1 MNEQAIQQLY
11 RLAKQDGYKKS
22 LNDFIELIHTN
33 PNAFNQM
40 YTLAQKDGYR
50 KDKSEFATL
59 VGTDPTKPEF
69 AHVFAPQAPLKKKE
83 ATESP
88 SEDVSLDS
96 SSVDRAP
103 ELTQQQGF
111 ETVYSPEF
119 TSEIDDEL
127 VSMDEEDA
135 VKELRDRYSQYGL
148 VFEEAGP
155 GIDRITV
162 RNADGSR
169 SETFR
174 FDPFT
179 QAGMDQT
186 KAQLS
191 SFIRENAKGPQA
203 PKFQDDLG
211 KALHAKQ
218 SRTASRINEDGSESS
233 HLMAS
238 YEEDGVYKVVPTLFP
253 VDPQNQSGSE
263 GGWIELPF
271 EDAVRL
277 AEARGEVYEFE
288 DEESAQR
295 FAEGDWKF
303 TNTLDLEG
311 YQFFKDR
318 NLDYVTLREARRE
331 YDAISD
337 TIDEYNNISYELLSE
352 TTNPLNAAMMTS
364 LGLVDSENIE
374 ALKER
379 REELY
384 DVIQD
389 DAARDAFDAWDK
401 VLYERGQEIASE
413 GVQQSQASTAVI
425 KYLDEVSIQEFGYDA
440 KTIAGGTVPIPEDK
454 SELAKAIS
462 TEYQIQKRNL
472 EAALATYEMGSLYF
486 SERVN
491 QQITSDLSENL
502 EGFTNAI
509 ERGNAEGRAGVVLA
523 EMAMNG
529 GVYGDDFS
537 EVSMRQKSEEIARL
551 KGIASNKVTSEVLA
565 RTSNARSFGEWWNAV
580 SDDPA
585 EWATSLAAQSLSQML
600 PLTYTVVTSPLVSV
614 VLADAAVRAM
624 EGAPAGPAGAA
635 LGAVGGTVE
644 GLALASGF
652 AMEYTSS
659 IFEVAGEK
667 GYNMTNPDDVYKALT
682 DESVWQEG
690 NERGL
695 KRGIP
700 ISIVSLLGMR
710 LAGNVVKTSALDGT
724 VKRVGYNLVERAT
737 LDPITEGTGELAAQI
752 VAGQNI
758 NWVEIAAEM
767 GGGFGT
773 NSPGAVANMLV
784 NVSGRENARLA
795 RDLQNTSYIN
805 NLSESGEKIVDWTN
819 NMRKQEKITPEEQ
832 QRILLNVSRRG
843 EAQKILDAQSE
854 LEGRSLSDRQSKQ
867 VRKRLMN
874 LLEMRQEIDRVSES
888 NEDISGFYSGLQR
901 QVTDEIQEI
910 IQTGNLSK
918 NPVELLDI
926 VKRSEERSGRF
937 LFVNNNTEEEE
948 QLSRDE
954 FLERIDGMNDEE
966 LRTMIAE
973 GVVPVVQ
980 GAPETQK
987 QTLKRLIDAFQ
998 KRSTE
1003 EVDARQP
1010 AESGPSVGEEVQE
1023 VTEEEVV
1030 QEIEPIRSATK
1041 AMKEAYEANTLEAET
1056 LDGLLSHIAEKEEQG
1071 KRLTPFQ
1078 KTLKE
1083 DNQARLDEVAALRM
1097 QARQE
1102 ADVQAEVEIL
1112 EELVDGVDIQRAP
1125 RQRLSDTE
1133 QAELNETAN
1142 QVAQQAINAFNAI
1155 RSVLPEVRIRLY
1167 ETPSEYN
1174 RNVAQPD
1181 SLGEYTPATK
1191 TIHLNVPLIAGIND
1205 QTTVGHEVFHALII
1219 DTLVKDEQVQ
1229 ALADALFEE
1238 VRREVSKS
1246 SDIYKRA
1253 VKFSE
1258 MYPEGIRSE
1267 EALAE
1272 LFGILTTSEQ
1282 EITPSLRRKILDFL
1296 NKVAELL
1303 GVQDFFQFTESD
1315 VVPMMQ
1321 VLSRKIRTGEEITR
1335 EEVAPLERRR
1345 EAAVAQEGRRVAG
1358 SRQQV
1363 QEALQ
1368 ADPEALAAAEN
1379 LAARSQLASDFTADE
1394 IREFA
1399 DRGIVSHFAPTN
1411 ILEFQPEY
1419 ISRTLW
1425 GYGFYFTN
1433 TLKAAEGYGERVSFV
1448 DVSNFNILDLDESF
1462 EAHLDGLD
1470 DFIKKGIAALPE
1482 ERREAVQFVYDEVVD
1497 QISKRPSWKE
1507 LQWGDL
1513 FINAPL
1519 GNNDYTK
1526 IITDYVASL
1535 GYDAFALSELDY
1547 TNTAT
1552 FGRNIWTVFNFEK
1565 LNDNIVR
1572 NPREIQPRQQLGPEG
1587 IDPEAVR
1594 SKNRPGGKVSKG
1606 LSTRTV
1612 KGQKVVEESADLS
1625 LDFVR
1630 ENAPQA
1636 YVKNANI
1643 IANYPIVR
1651 GFQAFD
1657 DITTVEEA
1665 DKVYSVYSD
1674 IVADNLEW
1682 LVSNYRDQFVD
1693 ISKLWY
1699 DGANQIANNIADNN
1713 PVTVEQA
1720 AGIIAALSP
1729 QNDWYQ
1735 NVRAAELLVET
1746 FNIDPVMT
1754 KAMLNYQSRYANR
1767 KIDEKKKAV
1776 KKQLDA
1782 LKGSRKKADK
1792 AKREAIR
1799 KAFQNVVEKEAKV
1812 MDALEGLRGKR
1823 MSEVDP
1829 MFKAYYVRLYNE
1841 VNTTKDFQVIR
1852 PDGLKGDFVKT
1863 QAGKRRRF
1871 GWGSYTE
1878 IGKAVSIYLDGSME
1892 NITSQLGENHKIRN
1906 FHNNIVDPMSEDKD
1920 ITMDT
1925 HAIAA
1930 ALLIPAASNTTEVK
1944 QNFGNPA
1951 ASSNVGQKGLYYA
1964 NQEGYFKAAER
1975 LGMLPRE
1982 VQSITWEAVRGLF
1995 TDTFKSN
2002 KKKSNEIYKVWND
2015 YANKEITIDEARE
2028 RVLELSDG
2036 VNDPSWAGLISTEP
2050 RSYVRGEA
2058 IARRGEADGRDTE
2071 REGITPRQKLITDE
2085 SGKPKTFYH
2094 GTNKKFDEFKPQKSF
2109 RTVLASQQEVVSPA
2123 FFFTPDRE
2131 FAEDYG
2137 NIVIPVNLSFE
2148 KLVEDHI
2155 EEVTQIMKDV
2165 YKDSIEYSNGVFYF
2179 EDYQFEKN
2187 WVANVLDKESGLDW
2201 MLLDDKKFVDA
2212 LKAAGFD
2219 GTKVYE
2225 DEDTS
2230 SIAAFYPRNII
2241 RLDKPTITPRQ
2252 QKQIEREMKEENG
2265 MLNIIQTGRQA
2276 NISEEAIRRVLAAKG
2291 FPKVEIDAAL
2301 AVPIDA
2307 FTTLPPAFNKV
2318 EGGVSEA
2325 MTLFTEVTDGIRKF
2339 MKPKK
2344 VRGKDEYTQPTKAE
2358 VREKALK
2365 LLADNPIYKDQP
2377 RQVQDEL
2384 MLAVD
2389 RMVGTRA
2396 NKEVQKQISEIRNNL
2411 KQRKMATRDL
2421 AANQRQL
2428 KNFIRENLV
2437 GLPDVSV
2444 SDVNRLINAI
2454 DKAKTAE
2461 EYIAQATKVLEITDR
2476 RRNKYKKQLIKEIA
2490 QFVIRKG
2497 DVKVLPSGKRKAS
2510 SIDNETRLFFEAAS
2524 PILRAA
2530 VKGDVNAIAQAAQLL
2545 EQNPDL
2551 QDAITK
2557 ELNQEKMTLKERR
2570 LVNQS
2575 IAMSTFGDIN
2585 NMSVE
2590 ELLELMNELKSTR
2603 KDSIAR
2609 MKANKLERAR
2619 RYAANDEA
2627 ATIQIRQLF
2636 PFLFNEDGSL
2646 KDENQLKR
2654 EKKTIYQKMN
2664 EGKVFPGIRDFYEKA
2679 SLNTVKGVMK
2689 FAGRLLSNLQ
2699 TVTTLLDN
2707 EAQGQNFFT
2716 DTIYRPLTRMSENQR
2731 RGVFEQQEVLDQIAN
2746 TIDGVTDGYKQIRSA
2761 LLIGPVEITLRNGT
2775 VDVTSGNQLARI
2787 YALSLN
2793 DVQARKLE
2801 AAGYGPDQLA
2811 QIEAALPEEVKQ
2823 FVEKTV
2829 DYLSNTYFETVN
2841 DVYESLNDVSLG
2853 YVENYFPTRT
2863 LSDPSSA
2870 SIDFKDGK
2878 FLDSISTENE
2888 SALKERTDTTRP
2900 VSTEAMFTDV
2910 LDLYFESM
2918 ERYKAY
2924 AEGARTLSKVFA
2936 TPAVDTLLKE
2946 AGLQELMTQMVGLA
2960 INPMAGRSIIDKPM
2974 TRIIDRF
2981 MGYALAFKFIQL
2993 PKQATSFINAFQD
3006 YQYRKGKATPGVDLV
3021 MFMAD
3026 AAMLVLDL
3034 PAAIRQ
3040 AYDTSAEFRYRLE
3053 QGFEGDVF
3061 GLESG
3066 ATKFRRVTQN
3076 EGKFKNA
3083 KAVLAG
3089 LRKAGVSPTVMGDI
3103 LGVMGYMINYRR
3115 NLKNGMSKAEA
3126 LEAFNEYNPTQQS
3139 RRSVDKNA
3147 LQFSRSELMR
3157 AFTAFGSVLFLQY
3170 NRVIQSATNIGKS
3183 IAAKQKPTA
3192 KDTRALILSYALAN
3206 VFYQMTGYMFALMK
3220 GDKEDEEKA
3229 MAAMRKAASG
3239 IDMVSAIP
3247 LIGPA
3252 IEYAYLY
3259 AKGERFYDSQITN
3272 PYLSVARDTGKAVK
3286 EKDIVGAAKTLTEIS
3301 LGTNIDPLIGLY
3313 NVSEDIVTGD
3323 RISDEDFYE
3332 MLGIPESQRPS
3343 K

>member
-11 RLAKQDGYKKS
+11 RLAKQDGYNNS

-40 YTLAQKDGYR
+40 YTLAKKDGYR

-59 VGTDPTKPEF
+59 VGTDATKPEF
-69 AHVFAPQAPLKKKE
+69 AHVFTPQAPLKKKE
-83 ATESP
+83 PTESP
-88 SEDVSLDS
+88 SEDASLDLS
-96 SSVDRAP
+96 SGERAK

-111 ETVYSPEF
+111 EEVFPGGFS
-119 TSEIDDEL
+119 SEIDDEL

-135 VKELRDRYSQYGL
+135 VKVLRDRYSKYGL

-186 KAQLS
+186 KAQLR
-191 SFIRENAKGPQA
+191 SFINNNARTAQA
-203 PKFQDDLG
+203 PRFQDDLG

-218 SRTASRINEDGSESS
+218 SRTATRVNEDGSKSS

-253 VDPQNQSGSE
+253 VDPKNQSGSD
-263 GGWIELPF
+263 GTWLELPF

-277 AEARGEVYEFE
+277 AEERGEVYEFE
-288 DEESAQR
+288 DEVSAQR
-295 FAEGDWKF
+295 FAEGDWKLA
-303 TNTLDLEG
+303 NTLDLEG

-337 TIDEYNNISYELLSE
+337 TIDEYNNISYEVLSE

-364 LGLVDSENIE
+364 LGLVDSDEIE
-374 ALKER
+374 SLKER

-384 DVIQD
+384 TVIQD
-389 DAARDAFDAWDK
+389 DASRDAFDAWDK

-413 GVQQSQASTAVI
+413 GVKQSQASTAVI
-425 KYLDEVSIQEFGYDA
+425 DYVNQLSIEEFGYDA
-440 KTIAGGTVPIPEDK
+440 EAIAGGTVTIPEDK

-462 TEYQIQKRNL
+462 TEYQIQKQNL
-472 EAALATYEMGSLYF
+472 EVALATYEMGSLYF

-529 GVYGDDFS
+529 GIYGDDPS
-537 EVSMRQKSEEIARL
+537 DVSIRQKAEEIARL

-565 RTSNARSFGEWWNAV
+565 RTSNARSFSEWWNAV

-585 EWATSLAAQSLSQML
+585 EWSTSLAAQSLSQML
-600 PLTYTVVTSPLVSV
+600 PLTYTVVTSPLMSV
-614 VLADAAVRAM
+614 VLADAAVRAL

-635 LGAVGGTVE
+635 LGAVGGTIE

-682 DESVWQEG
+682 DDSVWQDG

-737 LDPITEGTGELAAQI
+737 FDPITEGTGELAAQI
-752 VAGQNI
+752 VAGQEI
-758 NWVEIAAEM
+758 SFIDIAAEM
-767 GGGFGT
+767 GGSGFGT

-805 NLSESGEKIVDWTN
+805 NLSESGEKIADWTN
-819 NMRKQEKITPEEQ
+819 KMRKQEKITPEEQ

-854 LEGRSLSDRQSKQ
+854 LEGRALSDGQSKQ

-937 LFVNNNTEEEE
+937 LLVNNNTEEEE

-954 FLERIDGMNDEE
+954 FLARLEGMSDEE
-966 LRTMIAE
+966 LRTMIAD

-987 QTLKRLIDAFQ
+987 QTLKLLIDAFQ

-1083 DNQARLDEVAALRM
+1083 DNQARLDEVSGLRM

-1102 ADVQAEVEIL
+1102 ADVEAEVEIL

-1133 QAELNETAN
+1133 QAELNRTAN
-1142 QVAQQAINAFNAI
+1142 EVAQQAIDAFEAV
-1155 RSVLPEVRIRLY
+1155 RQVLPKLRVKLY

-1174 RNVAQPD
+1174 RNASSKGQNQA
-1181 SLGEYTPATK
+1181 GEYNPQTK
-1191 TIHLNVPLIAGIND
+1191 VIHLNVPLIASLKD
-1205 QTTVGHEVFHALII
+1205 SKTTVGHEIFHALMLEGL
-1219 DTLVKDEQVQ
+1219 TLNEEAESLAQ
-1229 ALADALFEE
+1229 ALVDAIEKNVDPKFEL
-1238 VRREVSKS
+1238 
-1246 SDIYKRA
+1246 YKKA
-1253 VKFSE
+1253 VEFSRKYE
-1258 MYPEGIRSE
+1258 DKNIWNE

-1272 LFGILTTSEQ
+1272 LFGMLSANEEEIPLT
-1282 EITPSLRRKILDFL
+1282 LRAKILDFFRSIAAL
-1296 NKVAELL
+1296 VGLEDYFN
-1303 GVQDFFQFTESD
+1303 FND
-1315 VVPMMQ
+1315 VDVIPLIR
-1321 VLSRKIRTGEEITR
+1321 VLSKKVKEGETVTARDIR
-1335 EEVAPLERRR
+1335 PLERRR
-1345 EAAVAQEGRRVAG
+1345 EAAVAQKGRRVAG

-1363 QEALQ
+1363 QEVLQ
-1368 ADPEALAAAEN
+1368 ADPEALATAEN

-1394 IREFA
+1394 IRDFA
-1399 DRGIVSHFAPTN
+1399 ERGIVSHFAPTN

-1433 TLKAAEGYGERVSFV
+1433 SLKAAQGYGERVSFV
-1448 DVSNFNILDLDESF
+1448 DVSDFNILDLDQSF
-1462 EAHLDGLD
+1462 ENHLDPLAT
-1470 DFIKKGIAALPE
+1470 FIEERIAALPE
-1482 ERREAVQFVYDEVVD
+1482 ERRKKVQFNYDKVVKS
-1497 QISKRPSWKE
+1497 ISERPSWKG

-1513 FINAPL
+1513 FINAPKIS
-1519 GNNDYTK
+1519 NDYTK

-1535 GYDAFALSELDY
+1535 GYDAFGFSDLDY

-1565 LNDNIVR
+1565 LNDNIVT
-1572 NPREIQPRQQLGPEG
+1572 NPRAIQPRQQLGPEG

-1594 SKNRPGGKVSKG
+1594 RKNRPGGKVSKG

-1630 ENAPQA
+1630 KNAPQA

-1651 GFQAFD
+1651 GFQAFG
-1657 DITTVEEA
+1657 DINTVEEA

-1682 LVSNYRDQFVD
+1682 LVSNYGDQFVD

-1699 DGANQIANNIADNN
+1699 DGANQIANTIADNN

-1746 FNIDPVMT
+1746 FSIDPVMT
-1754 KAMLNYQSRYANR
+1754 KAMLSYQSEYANR

-1776 KKQLDA
+1776 KKQMDA
-1782 LKGSRKKADK
+1782 LRGSRKKADK

-1799 KAFQNVVEKEAKV
+1799 KAFQNVAEKEAKV
-1812 MDALEGLRGKR
+1812 MAALEGLRGKR
-1823 MSEVDP
+1823 MGEVDP

-1841 VNTTKDFQVIR
+1841 VNTTKDFQIIR

-1892 NITSQLGENHKIRN
+1892 NITAQLGENHKIRN
-1906 FHNNIVDPMSEDKD
+1906 FHNNIVDPMSEDRD

-1995 TDTFKSN
+1995 TDKFKSN

-2028 RVLELSDG
+2028 RVLELADG
-2036 VNDPSWAGLISTEP
+2036 VNDPSWSGLISTEP
-2050 RSYVRGEA
+2050 RVDVRGEA
-2058 IARRGEADGRDTE
+2058 VARRGEADGRDTE
-2071 REGITPRQKLITDE
+2071 REGITPRQ
-2085 SGKPKTFYH
+2085 
-2094 GTNKKFDEFKPQKSF
+2094 
-2109 RTVLASQQEVVSPA
+2109 
-2123 FFFTPDRE
+2123 
-2131 FAEDYG
+2131 
-2137 NIVIPVNLSFE
+2137 
-2148 KLVEDHI
+2148 
-2155 EEVTQIMKDV
+2155 
-2165 YKDSIEYSNGVFYF
+2165 
-2179 EDYQFEKN
+2179 
-2187 WVANVLDKESGLDW
+2187 
-2201 MLLDDKKFVDA
+2201 
-2212 LKAAGFD
+2212 
-2219 GTKVYE
+2219 
-2225 DEDTS
+2225 
-2230 SIAAFYPRNII
+2230 
-2241 RLDKPTITPRQ
+2241 
-2252 QKQIEREMKEENG
+2252 QKQVEREMKEENG

-2301 AVPIDA
+2301 SVPVDA

-2318 EGGVSEA
+2318 EGGVNDA
-2325 MTLFTEVTDGIRKF
+2325 MTLFTEVTDGVRKF

-2344 VRGKDEYTQPTKAE
+2344 VRGKNEYTQPTKAE

-2377 RQVQDEL
+2377 QQVQDEL

-2389 RMVGTRA
+2389 RMIGTRA
-2396 NKEVQKQISEIRNNL
+2396 NKQVQKQISEIRNNL

-2444 SDVNRLINAI
+2444 SDVNRLINAV

-2461 EYIAQATKVLEITDR
+2461 EYIAQATKVLDIADR
-2476 RRNKYKKQLIKEIA
+2476 RRDKYKKQLIKDIA

-2497 DVKVLPSGKRKAS
+2497 DVKVLPSGKRKAA

-2530 VKGDVNAIAQAAQLL
+2530 VKGDVNAITQAAQLL
-2545 EQNPDL
+2545 EQNPAL

-2557 ELNQEKMTLKERR
+2557 EINQEKMTLKERK

-2585 NMSVE
+2585 NMSIE
-2590 ELLELMNELKSTR
+2590 ELLELMNELKSIR

-2627 ATIQIRQLF
+2627 ATVQIRQLF
-2636 PFLFNEDGSL
+2636 PFLFNEEGSL

-2654 EKKTIYQKMN
+2654 EKKTIYQRMN
-2664 EGKVFPGIRDFYEKA
+2664 EGKVFAGVRDFYEKA

-2716 DTIYRPLTRMSENQR
+2716 DTIYRPLARMSENQR
-2731 RGVFEQQEVLDQIAN
+2731 RGVFEQQAILDEIAN
-2746 TIDGVTDGYKQIRSA
+2746 TIEGVTDGYKQIRSA
-2761 LLIGPVEITLRNGT
+2761 LLIGPVEITLKNGT
-2775 VDVTSGNQLARI
+2775 VDVVSGNQLARI

-2801 AAGYGPDQLA
+2801 AAGYGPDQIA

-2829 DYLSNTYFETVN
+2829 GYLSNTYFETVN

-2910 LDLYFESM
+2910 LDLYLESM

-2946 AGLQELMTQMVGLA
+2946 AGLQDLMTQMVGLS
-2960 INPMAGRSIIDKPM
+2960 INPMAGRSLIDKPM

-3026 AAMLVLDL
+3026 TAMLILDL
-3034 PAAIRQ
+3034 PEAIRQ

-3083 KAVLAG
+3083 KAFLAG
-3089 LRKAGVSPTVMGDI
+3089 IRKAGVSPTVMGDI

-3139 RRSVDKNA
+3139 RRSVDKNS

-3183 IAAKQKPTA
+3183 IAAKQKPTS
-3192 KDTRALILSYALAN
+3192 KDVRALVLSYALAN

-3252 IEYAYLY
+3252 IEFAYQY

-3272 PYLSVARDTGKAVK
+3272 PYLSVSRDVGKAVK
-3286 EKDIVGAAKTLTEIS
+3286 EKDVVGVAKTLTEIS

>member
-1 MNEQAIQQLY
+1 MDLSSGE
-11 RLAKQDGYKKS
+11 RAK
-22 LNDFIELIHTN
+22 
-33 PNAFNQM
+33 
-40 YTLAQKDGYR
+40 
-50 KDKSEFATL
+50 
-59 VGTDPTKPEF
+59 
-69 AHVFAPQAPLKKKE
+69 
-83 ATESP
+83 
-88 SEDVSLDS
+88 
-96 SSVDRAP
+96 

-111 ETVYSPEF
+111 EEVFPGGFS
-119 TSEIDDEL
+119 SEIDDEL

-135 VKELRDRYSQYGL
+135 VKVLRDRYSKYGL

-186 KAQLS
+186 KAQLR
-191 SFIRENAKGPQA
+191 SFINNNARTAQA
-203 PKFQDDLG
+203 PRFQDDLG

-218 SRTASRINEDGSESS
+218 SRTATRVNEDGSKSS

-253 VDPQNQSGSE
+253 VDPKNQSGSD
-263 GGWIELPF
+263 GTWLELPF

-277 AEARGEVYEFE
+277 AEERGEVYEFE
-288 DEESAQR
+288 DEVSAQR
-295 FAEGDWKF
+295 FAEGDWKLA
-303 TNTLDLEG
+303 NTLDLEG

-337 TIDEYNNISYELLSE
+337 TIDEYNNISYEVLSE

-364 LGLVDSENIE
+364 LGLVDSDEIE
-374 ALKER
+374 SLKER

-384 DVIQD
+384 TVIQD
-389 DAARDAFDAWDK
+389 DASRDAFDAWDK

-413 GVQQSQASTAVI
+413 GVKQSQASTAVI
-425 KYLDEVSIQEFGYDA
+425 DYVNQLSIEEFGYDA
-440 KTIAGGTVPIPEDK
+440 EAIAGGTVTIPEDK

-462 TEYQIQKRNL
+462 TEYQIQKQNL
-472 EAALATYEMGSLYF
+472 EVALATYEMGSLYF

-529 GVYGDDFS
+529 GIYGDDPS
-537 EVSMRQKSEEIARL
+537 DVSVRQKAEEIARL

-565 RTSNARSFGEWWNAV
+565 RTSNARSFSEWWNAV

-585 EWATSLAAQSLSQML
+585 EWSTSLAAQSLSQML
-600 PLTYTVVTSPLVSV
+600 PLTYTVVTSPLMSV
-614 VLADAAVRAM
+614 VLADAAVRAL

-635 LGAVGGTVE
+635 LGAVGGTIE

-682 DESVWQEG
+682 DDSVWQDG

-737 LDPITEGTGELAAQI
+737 FDPITEGTGELAAQI
-752 VAGQNI
+752 VAGQEI
-758 NWVEIAAEM
+758 SFIDIAAEM
-767 GGGFGT
+767 GGSGFGT

-805 NLSESGEKIVDWTN
+805 NLSESGEKIADWTN
-819 NMRKQEKITPEEQ
+819 KMRKQEKITPEEQ

-854 LEGRSLSDRQSKQ
+854 LEGRALSDGQSKQ

-937 LFVNNNTEEEE
+937 LLVNNNTEEEE

-954 FLERIDGMNDEE
+954 FLARLEGMSDEE
-966 LRTMIAE
+966 LRTMIAD

-987 QTLKRLIDAFQ
+987 QTLKLLIDAFQ

-1083 DNQARLDEVAALRM
+1083 DNQARLDEVSGLRM

-1102 ADVQAEVEIL
+1102 ADVEAEVEIL

-1133 QAELNETAN
+1133 QAELNRTAN
-1142 QVAQQAINAFNAI
+1142 EVAQQAIDAFEAV
-1155 RSVLPEVRIRLY
+1155 RQVLPKLRVKLY

-1174 RNVAQPD
+1174 RNASSKGQNQA
-1181 SLGEYTPATK
+1181 GEYNPQTK
-1191 TIHLNVPLIAGIND
+1191 VIHLNVPLIASLKD
-1205 QTTVGHEVFHALII
+1205 SKTTVGHEIFHALMLEGL
-1219 DTLVKDEQVQ
+1219 TLNEEAESLAQ
-1229 ALADALFEE
+1229 ALVDAIEKNVDPKFEL
-1238 VRREVSKS
+1238 
-1246 SDIYKRA
+1246 YKKA
-1253 VKFSE
+1253 VEFSRKYE
-1258 MYPEGIRSE
+1258 DKNIWNE

-1272 LFGILTTSEQ
+1272 LFGMLSANEEEIPLT
-1282 EITPSLRRKILDFL
+1282 LRAKILDFFRSIAAL
-1296 NKVAELL
+1296 VGLEDYFN
-1303 GVQDFFQFTESD
+1303 FND
-1315 VVPMMQ
+1315 VDVIPLIR
-1321 VLSRKIRTGEEITR
+1321 VLSKKVKEGETVTARDIR
-1335 EEVAPLERRR
+1335 PLERRR
-1345 EAAVAQEGRRVAG
+1345 EAAVAQKGRRVAG
-1358 SRQQV
+1358 SRQQT
-1363 QEALQ
+1363 QEVLQ
-1368 ADPEALAAAEN
+1368 ADPEALATAEN

-1394 IREFA
+1394 IRDFA
-1399 DRGIVSHFAPTN
+1399 ERGIVSHFAPTN

-1433 TLKAAEGYGERVSFV
+1433 SLKAAQGYGERVSFV
-1448 DVSNFNILDLDESF
+1448 DVSDFNILDLDQSF
-1462 EAHLDGLD
+1462 ENHLDPLAT
-1470 DFIKKGIAALPE
+1470 FIEERIAALPE
-1482 ERREAVQFVYDEVVD
+1482 ERRKNAQFNYDKVVKS
-1497 QISKRPSWKE
+1497 ISERPSWKG

-1513 FINAPL
+1513 FINAPKI
-1519 GNNDYTK
+1519 NNDYTK
-1526 IITDYVASL
+1526 IITDYVTSL
-1535 GYDAFALSELDY
+1535 GYDAFALSDMDY

-1565 LNDNIVR
+1565 LNDNIVT
-1572 NPREIQPRQQLGPEG
+1572 NPRAIQPRQQLGPEG

-1594 SKNRPGGKVSKG
+1594 RKNRPGGKVSKG

-1630 ENAPQA
+1630 KNAPQA

-1657 DITTVEEA
+1657 DVATVEEA

-1682 LVSNYRDQFVD
+1682 LVSNYGDQFVD

-1699 DGANQIANNIADNN
+1699 DGANQIANTIADNN

-1746 FNIDPVMT
+1746 FSIDPVMT
-1754 KAMLNYQSRYANR
+1754 KAMLSYQSEYANR

-1776 KKQLDA
+1776 KKQMDA

-1812 MDALEGLRGKR
+1812 MAALEGLRGKR

-1841 VNTTKDFQVIR
+1841 VNTTKDYQIIR

-1871 GWGSYTE
+1871 GWGNYTE

-1892 NITSQLGENHKIRN
+1892 NITAQLGENHKIRN
-1906 FHNNIVDPMSEDKD
+1906 FHNNIVDPMSEDRD

-1995 TDTFKSN
+1995 TDKFKSN

-2028 RVLELSDG
+2028 RVLELADG
-2036 VNDPSWAGLISTEP
+2036 VNDPSWSGLISTEP
-2050 RSYVRGEA
+2050 RVDVRGEA
-2058 IARRGEADGRDTE
+2058 VARRGEADGRDTE
-2071 REGITPRQKLITDE
+2071 REG
-2085 SGKPKTFYH
+2085 
-2094 GTNKKFDEFKPQKSF
+2094 
-2109 RTVLASQQEVVSPA
+2109 
-2123 FFFTPDRE
+2123 
-2131 FAEDYG
+2131 
-2137 NIVIPVNLSFE
+2137 
-2148 KLVEDHI
+2148 
-2155 EEVTQIMKDV
+2155 
-2165 YKDSIEYSNGVFYF
+2165 
-2179 EDYQFEKN
+2179 
-2187 WVANVLDKESGLDW
+2187 
-2201 MLLDDKKFVDA
+2201 
-2212 LKAAGFD
+2212 
-2219 GTKVYE
+2219 
-2225 DEDTS
+2225 
-2230 SIAAFYPRNII
+2230 
-2241 RLDKPTITPRQ
+2241 ITPRQ

-2301 AVPIDA
+2301 SVPVDA

-2318 EGGVSEA
+2318 EGGVNDA
-2325 MTLFTEVTDGIRKF
+2325 MTLFTEVTDGVRKF

-2344 VRGKDEYTQPTKAE
+2344 VRGKNEYTQPTKAE

-2377 RQVQDEL
+2377 QQVQDEL

-2389 RMVGTRA
+2389 RMIGTRA
-2396 NKEVQKQISEIRNNL
+2396 NKQVQKQISEIRNNL

-2428 KNFIRENLV
+2428 KNFIRENLA

-2444 SDVNRLINAI
+2444 SDVNRLINA
-2454 DKAKTAE
+2454 D
-2461 EYIAQATKVLEITDR
+2461 
-2476 RRNKYKKQLIKEIA
+2476 
-2490 QFVIRKG
+2490 
-2497 DVKVLPSGKRKAS
+2497 
-2510 SIDNETRLFFEAAS
+2510 
-2524 PILRAA
+2524 
-2530 VKGDVNAIAQAAQLL
+2530 
-2545 EQNPDL
+2545 
-2551 QDAITK
+2551 
-2557 ELNQEKMTLKERR
+2557 
-2570 LVNQS
+2570 
-2575 IAMSTFGDIN
+2575 
-2585 NMSVE
+2585 
-2590 ELLELMNELKSTR
+2590 
-2603 KDSIAR
+2603 
-2609 MKANKLERAR
+2609 
-2619 RYAANDEA
+2619 
-2627 ATIQIRQLF
+2627 
-2636 PFLFNEDGSL
+2636 
-2646 KDENQLKR
+2646 
-2654 EKKTIYQKMN
+2654 
-2664 EGKVFPGIRDFYEKA
+2664 
-2679 SLNTVKGVMK
+2679 
-2689 FAGRLLSNLQ
+2689 
-2699 TVTTLLDN
+2699 
-2707 EAQGQNFFT
+2707 
-2716 DTIYRPLTRMSENQR
+2716 
-2731 RGVFEQQEVLDQIAN
+2731 
-2746 TIDGVTDGYKQIRSA
+2746 
-2761 LLIGPVEITLRNGT
+2761 
-2775 VDVTSGNQLARI
+2775 
-2787 YALSLN
+2787 
-2793 DVQARKLE
+2793 
-2801 AAGYGPDQLA
+2801 
-2811 QIEAALPEEVKQ
+2811 
-2823 FVEKTV
+2823 
-2829 DYLSNTYFETVN
+2829 
-2841 DVYESLNDVSLG
+2841 
-2853 YVENYFPTRT
+2853 
-2863 LSDPSSA
+2863 
-2870 SIDFKDGK
+2870 
-2878 FLDSISTENE
+2878 
-2888 SALKERTDTTRP
+2888 
-2900 VSTEAMFTDV
+2900 
-2910 LDLYFESM
+2910 
-2918 ERYKAY
+2918 
-2924 AEGARTLSKVFA
+2924 
-2936 TPAVDTLLKE
+2936 
-2946 AGLQELMTQMVGLA
+2946 
-2960 INPMAGRSIIDKPM
+2960 
-2974 TRIIDRF
+2974 
-2981 MGYALAFKFIQL
+2981 
-2993 PKQATSFINAFQD
+2993 
-3006 YQYRKGKATPGVDLV
+3006 
-3021 MFMAD
+3021 
-3026 AAMLVLDL
+3026 
-3034 PAAIRQ
+3034 
-3040 AYDTSAEFRYRLE
+3040 
-3053 QGFEGDVF
+3053 
-3061 GLESG
+3061 
-3066 ATKFRRVTQN
+3066 
-3076 EGKFKNA
+3076 
-3083 KAVLAG
+3083 
-3089 LRKAGVSPTVMGDI
+3089 
-3103 LGVMGYMINYRR
+3103 
-3115 NLKNGMSKAEA
+3115 
-3126 LEAFNEYNPTQQS
+3126 
-3139 RRSVDKNA
+3139 
-3147 LQFSRSELMR
+3147 
-3157 AFTAFGSVLFLQY
+3157 
-3170 NRVIQSATNIGKS
+3170 
-3183 IAAKQKPTA
+3183 
-3192 KDTRALILSYALAN
+3192 
-3206 VFYQMTGYMFALMK
+3206 
-3220 GDKEDEEKA
+3220 
-3229 MAAMRKAASG
+3229 
-3239 IDMVSAIP
+3239 
-3247 LIGPA
+3247 
-3252 IEYAYLY
+3252 
-3259 AKGERFYDSQITN
+3259 
-3272 PYLSVARDTGKAVK
+3272 
-3286 EKDIVGAAKTLTEIS
+3286 
-3301 LGTNIDPLIGLY
+3301 
-3313 NVSEDIVTGD
+3313 
-3323 RISDEDFYE
+3323 
-3332 MLGIPESQRPS
+3332 
-3343 K
+3343 

>member
-1 MNEQAIQQLY
+1 
-11 RLAKQDGYKKS
+11 
-22 LNDFIELIHTN
+22 
-33 PNAFNQM
+33 
-40 YTLAQKDGYR
+40 
-50 KDKSEFATL
+50 
-59 VGTDPTKPEF
+59 
-69 AHVFAPQAPLKKKE
+69 
-83 ATESP
+83 
-88 SEDVSLDS
+88 
-96 SSVDRAP
+96 
-103 ELTQQQGF
+103 
-111 ETVYSPEF
+111 
-119 TSEIDDEL
+119 
-127 VSMDEEDA
+127 
-135 VKELRDRYSQYGL
+135 
-148 VFEEAGP
+148 
-155 GIDRITV
+155 
-162 RNADGSR
+162 
-169 SETFR
+169 
-174 FDPFT
+174 
-179 QAGMDQT
+179 
-186 KAQLS
+186 
-191 SFIRENAKGPQA
+191 
-203 PKFQDDLG
+203 
-211 KALHAKQ
+211 
-218 SRTASRINEDGSESS
+218 
-233 HLMAS
+233 
-238 YEEDGVYKVVPTLFP
+238 
-253 VDPQNQSGSE
+253 
-263 GGWIELPF
+263 
-271 EDAVRL
+271 
-277 AEARGEVYEFE
+277 
-288 DEESAQR
+288 
-295 FAEGDWKF
+295 
-303 TNTLDLEG
+303 
-311 YQFFKDR
+311 
-318 NLDYVTLREARRE
+318 
-331 YDAISD
+331 
-337 TIDEYNNISYELLSE
+337 
-352 TTNPLNAAMMTS
+352 
-364 LGLVDSENIE
+364 
-374 ALKER
+374 
-379 REELY
+379 
-384 DVIQD
+384 
-389 DAARDAFDAWDK
+389 
-401 VLYERGQEIASE
+401 
-413 GVQQSQASTAVI
+413 
-425 KYLDEVSIQEFGYDA
+425 
-440 KTIAGGTVPIPEDK
+440 
-454 SELAKAIS
+454 
-462 TEYQIQKRNL
+462 
-472 EAALATYEMGSLYF
+472 
-486 SERVN
+486 
-491 QQITSDLSENL
+491 
-502 EGFTNAI
+502 
-509 ERGNAEGRAGVVLA
+509 
-523 EMAMNG
+523 
-529 GVYGDDFS
+529 
-537 EVSMRQKSEEIARL
+537 
-551 KGIASNKVTSEVLA
+551 
-565 RTSNARSFGEWWNAV
+565 
-580 SDDPA
+580 
-585 EWATSLAAQSLSQML
+585 
-600 PLTYTVVTSPLVSV
+600 
-614 VLADAAVRAM
+614 
-624 EGAPAGPAGAA
+624 
-635 LGAVGGTVE
+635 
-644 GLALASGF
+644 
-652 AMEYTSS
+652 
-659 IFEVAGEK
+659 
-667 GYNMTNPDDVYKALT
+667 MTNPDDVYKALT
-682 DESVWQEG
+682 DDSVWQDG

-737 LDPITEGTGELAAQI
+737 FDPITEGTGELAAQI
-752 VAGQNI
+752 VAGQEI
-758 NWVEIAAEM
+758 SFIDIAAEM

-805 NLSESGEKIVDWTN
+805 NLSESGEKIADWTN
-819 NMRKQEKITPEEQ
+819 KMRKQEKITPEEQ

-854 LEGRSLSDRQSKQ
+854 LEGRALSDGQSKQ

-937 LFVNNNTEEEE
+937 LLVNNNTEEEE

-954 FLERIDGMNDEE
+954 FLARLEGMSDEE
-966 LRTMIAE
+966 LRTMIAD

-987 QTLKRLIDAFQ
+987 QTLKLLIDAFQ

-1083 DNQARLDEVAALRM
+1083 DNQARLDEVSGLRM

-1102 ADVQAEVEIL
+1102 ADVEAEVEIL

-1133 QAELNETAN
+1133 QAELNRTAN
-1142 QVAQQAINAFNAI
+1142 EVAQQAIDAFEAV
-1155 RSVLPEVRIRLY
+1155 RQVLPKLRVKLY

-1174 RNVAQPD
+1174 RNASSKGQNQA
-1181 SLGEYTPATK
+1181 GEYNPQTK
-1191 TIHLNVPLIAGIND
+1191 VIHLNVPLIASLKD
-1205 QTTVGHEVFHALII
+1205 SKTTVGHEIFHALMLEGL
-1219 DTLVKDEQVQ
+1219 TLNEEAESLAQ
-1229 ALADALFEE
+1229 ALVDAIEKNVDPKFEL
-1238 VRREVSKS
+1238 
-1246 SDIYKRA
+1246 YKKA
-1253 VKFSE
+1253 VEFSRKYE
-1258 MYPEGIRSE
+1258 DKNIWNE

-1272 LFGILTTSEQ
+1272 LFGMLSANEEEIPLT
-1282 EITPSLRRKILDFL
+1282 LRAKILDFFRSIAAL
-1296 NKVAELL
+1296 VGLEDYFN
-1303 GVQDFFQFTESD
+1303 FND
-1315 VVPMMQ
+1315 VDVIPLIR
-1321 VLSRKIRTGEEITR
+1321 VLSKKVKEGETVTARDIR
-1335 EEVAPLERRR
+1335 PLERRR
-1345 EAAVAQEGRRVAG
+1345 EAAVAQKGRRVAG
-1358 SRQQV
+1358 SRQQT
-1363 QEALQ
+1363 QEVLQ
-1368 ADPEALAAAEN
+1368 ADPEALATAEN

-1394 IREFA
+1394 IRDFA
-1399 DRGIVSHFAPTN
+1399 ERGIVSHFAPTN

-1433 TLKAAEGYGERVSFV
+1433 SLKAAQGYGERVSFV
-1448 DVSNFNILDLDESF
+1448 DVSDFNILDLDQSF
-1462 EAHLDGLD
+1462 ENHLDPLAT
-1470 DFIKKGIAALPE
+1470 FIEERIAALPE
-1482 ERREAVQFVYDEVVD
+1482 ERRKNAQFNYDKVVKS
-1497 QISKRPSWKE
+1497 ISERPSWKG

-1513 FINAPL
+1513 FINAPKI
-1519 GNNDYTK
+1519 NNDYTK
-1526 IITDYVASL
+1526 IITDYVTSL
-1535 GYDAFALSELDY
+1535 GYDAFALSDMDY

-1565 LNDNIVR
+1565 LNDNIVT
-1572 NPREIQPRQQLGPEG
+1572 NPRAIQPRQQLGPEG

-1594 SKNRPGGKVSKG
+1594 RKNRPGGKVSKG

-1630 ENAPQA
+1630 KNAPQA

-1657 DITTVEEA
+1657 DVATVEEA

-1682 LVSNYRDQFVD
+1682 LVSNYGDQFVD

-1699 DGANQIANNIADNN
+1699 DGANQIANTIADNN

-1746 FNIDPVMT
+1746 FSIDPVMT
-1754 KAMLNYQSRYANR
+1754 KAMLSYQSEYANR

-1776 KKQLDA
+1776 KKQMDA

-1812 MDALEGLRGKR
+1812 MAALEGLRGKR

-1841 VNTTKDFQVIR
+1841 VNTTKDYQIIR

-1871 GWGSYTE
+1871 GWGNYTE

-1892 NITSQLGENHKIRN
+1892 NITAQLGENHKIRN
-1906 FHNNIVDPMSEDKD
+1906 FHNNIVDPMSEDRD

-1995 TDTFKSN
+1995 TDKFKSN

-2028 RVLELSDG
+2028 RVLELADG
-2036 VNDPSWAGLISTEP
+2036 VNDPSWSGLISTEP
-2050 RSYVRGEA
+2050 RVDVRGEA
-2058 IARRGEADGRDTE
+2058 VARRGEADGRDTE
-2071 REGITPRQKLITDE
+2071 REG
-2085 SGKPKTFYH
+2085 
-2094 GTNKKFDEFKPQKSF
+2094 
-2109 RTVLASQQEVVSPA
+2109 
-2123 FFFTPDRE
+2123 
-2131 FAEDYG
+2131 
-2137 NIVIPVNLSFE
+2137 
-2148 KLVEDHI
+2148 
-2155 EEVTQIMKDV
+2155 
-2165 YKDSIEYSNGVFYF
+2165 
-2179 EDYQFEKN
+2179 
-2187 WVANVLDKESGLDW
+2187 
-2201 MLLDDKKFVDA
+2201 
-2212 LKAAGFD
+2212 
-2219 GTKVYE
+2219 
-2225 DEDTS
+2225 
-2230 SIAAFYPRNII
+2230 
-2241 RLDKPTITPRQ
+2241 ITPRQ

-2301 AVPIDA
+2301 SVPVDA

-2318 EGGVSEA
+2318 EGGVNDA
-2325 MTLFTEVTDGIRKF
+2325 MTLFTEVTDGVRKF

-2344 VRGKDEYTQPTKAE
+2344 VRGKNEYTQPTKAE

-2377 RQVQDEL
+2377 QQVQDEL

-2389 RMVGTRA
+2389 RMIGTRA
-2396 NKEVQKQISEIRNNL
+2396 NKQVQKQISEIRNNL

-2444 SDVNRLINAI
+2444 SDVNRLINAV

-2461 EYIAQATKVLEITDR
+2461 EYIAQATKVLDIADR
-2476 RRNKYKKQLIKEIA
+2476 RRDKYKKQLIKDIA

-2497 DVKVLPSGKRKAS
+2497 DVKVLPSGKRKAA

-2530 VKGDVNAIAQAAQLL
+2530 VKGDVNAITQAAQLL
-2545 EQNPDL
+2545 EQNPAL

-2557 ELNQEKMTLKERR
+2557 EINQEKMTLKERK

-2585 NMSVE
+2585 NMSIE
-2590 ELLELMNELKSTR
+2590 ELLELMNELKSIR

-2627 ATIQIRQLF
+2627 ATVQIRQLF
-2636 PFLFNEDGSL
+2636 PFLFNEEGSL

-2654 EKKTIYQKMN
+2654 EKKTIYQRMN
-2664 EGKVFPGIRDFYEKA
+2664 EGKVFAGVRDFYEKA

-2716 DTIYRPLTRMSENQR
+2716 DTIYRPLARMSENQR
-2731 RGVFEQQEVLDQIAN
+2731 RGVFEQQAILDEIAN
-2746 TIDGVTDGYKQIRSA
+2746 TIEGVTDGYKQIRSA
-2761 LLIGPVEITLRNGT
+2761 LLIGPVEITLKNGT
-2775 VDVTSGNQLARI
+2775 VDVVSGNQLARI

-2801 AAGYGPDQLA
+2801 AAGYGPDQIA

-2829 DYLSNTYFETVN
+2829 GYLSNTYFETVN

-2910 LDLYFESM
+2910 LDLYLESM

-2946 AGLQELMTQMVGLA
+2946 AGLQDLMTQMVGLS
-2960 INPMAGRSIIDKPM
+2960 INPMAGRSLIDKPM

-3026 AAMLVLDL
+3026 TAMLILDL
-3034 PAAIRQ
+3034 PEAIRQ

-3083 KAVLAG
+3083 KAFLAG
-3089 LRKAGVSPTVMGDI
+3089 IRKAGVSPTVMGDI

-3139 RRSVDKNA
+3139 RRSVDKNS

-3183 IAAKQKPTA
+3183 IAAKQKPTS
-3192 KDTRALILSYALAN
+3192 KDVRALVLSYALAN

-3252 IEYAYLY
+3252 IEFAYQY

-3272 PYLSVARDTGKAVK
+3272 PYLSVSRDVGKAVK
-3286 EKDIVGAAKTLTEIS
+3286 EKDVVGVAKTLTEIS

>member
-11 RLAKQDGYKKS
+11 ALAKQDGYKKS

-40 YTLAQKDGYR
+40 YTLAKKDGYR
-50 KDKSEFATL
+50 KDKSEFATI
-59 VGTDPTKPEF
+59 VGTDATKPEF
-69 AHVFAPQAPLKKKE
+69 AHVFTPQAPLKKKE
-83 ATESP
+83 PTESP
-88 SEDVSLDS
+88 SEDASLDS

-111 ETVYSPEF
+111 EEVFPGGFS
-119 TSEIDDEL
+119 SEIDDEL

-135 VKELRDRYSQYGL
+135 VKVLRDRYSKYGL

-162 RNADGSR
+162 RNAEGSR

-179 QAGMDQT
+179 QAGIDQT

-191 SFIRENAKGPQA
+191 SFINNNARNAQA
-203 PKFQDDLG
+203 PRFQDDLG

-218 SRTASRINEDGSESS
+218 SRTATRVNEDGSQSS

-238 YEEDGVYKVVPTLFP
+238 YEEDGVYRVVPTLFP
-253 VDPQNQSGSE
+253 VDPKNQSGSE
-263 GGWIELPF
+263 GGWLELPF
-271 EDAVRL
+271 EDAVKL

-318 NLDYVTLREARRE
+318 NLDYITLREARRE

-337 TIDEYNNISYELLSE
+337 TIDEYNNISYEVLSE

-364 LGLVDSENIE
+364 LGLVDSDEIE
-374 ALKER
+374 SLKER

-384 DVIQD
+384 TVIQD

-413 GVQQSQASTAVI
+413 GVKQSQASTAVI
-425 KYLDEVSIQEFGYDA
+425 NYLDEVSTQEFGYDA
-440 KTIAGGTVPIPEDK
+440 ETIAGGTVPVPEDK

-529 GVYGDDFS
+529 GVFEGEPSD
-537 EVSMRQKSEEIARL
+537 VSIRQKAEEIARL

-565 RTSNARSFGEWWNAV
+565 RTSNARSFSEWWNAV

-585 EWATSLAAQSLSQML
+585 EWATSLAAESLSQML

-614 VLADAAVRAM
+614 VLADAAVRAL
-624 EGAPAGPAGAA
+624 EGAPAGPAGAG
-635 LGAVGGTVE
+635 LGAVGGTIE

-652 AMEYTSS
+652 AMEYASS

-682 DESVWQEG
+682 DDSVWQDG

-737 LDPITEGTGELAAQI
+737 VDPITEGTGELAAQI
-752 VAGQNI
+752 VAGQKI
-758 NWVEIAAEM
+758 SWVEIAAEM

-805 NLSESGEKIVDWTN
+805 NLSESGEKIADWTN
-819 NMRKQEKITPEEQ
+819 KMRKQEKITPEEQ

-954 FLERIDGMNDEE
+954 FLARLEGMSDEE
-966 LRTMIAE
+966 LRTMIAD

-987 QTLKRLIDAFQ
+987 QTLKLLIDAFQ
-998 KRSTE
+998 KRSAE

-1010 AESGPSVGEEVQE
+1010 AESGPSLGEEVQE

-1083 DNQARLDEVAALRM
+1083 DNQARLDEVAGLRM

-1102 ADVQAEVEIL
+1102 ADVEAEVEIL

-1133 QAELNETAN
+1133 QAELNRTAN
-1142 QVAQQAINAFNAI
+1142 EVAQQAIDAFEAV
-1155 RSVLPEVRIRLY
+1155 RDVLPKLRVKLY

-1174 RNVAQPD
+1174 RNTSSKGQNQA
-1181 SLGEYTPATK
+1181 GEYNPQTK
-1191 TIHLNVPLIAGIND
+1191 VIHLNVPLIASLKD
-1205 QTTVGHEVFHALII
+1205 SKTTVGHEIFHALMLEGL
-1219 DTLVKDEQVQ
+1219 TQNAEAE
-1229 ALADALFEE
+1229 ALAMSLVEAIEKNVDPEFELYKKAVE
-1238 VRREVSKS
+1238 FSRKYEDKS
-1246 SDIYKRA
+1246 IWN
-1253 VKFSE
+1253 
-1258 MYPEGIRSE
+1258 E

-1272 LFGILTTSEQ
+1272 LFGMLSANEEEIPLT
-1282 EITPSLRRKILDFL
+1282 LRAKILDFFRNIAAL
-1296 NKVAELL
+1296 VGLEDYFN
-1303 GVQDFFQFTESD
+1303 FND
-1315 VVPMMQ
+1315 VDVIPLIR
-1321 VLSRKIRTGEEITR
+1321 VLSRKVREGEKVTARDIR
-1335 EEVAPLERRR
+1335 PLERRR
-1345 EAAVAQEGRRVAG
+1345 ETAVGQRGKRIAG

-1363 QEALQ
+1363 QEVLQ

-1394 IREFA
+1394 IRDFA
-1399 DRGIVSHFAPTN
+1399 ERGIVSHFAPTN

-1433 TLKAAEGYGERVSFV
+1433 SLKAAQGYGERVSFV
-1448 DVSNFNILDLDESF
+1448 DVSDFNILDLDQSF
-1462 EAHLDGLD
+1462 ENHLDPLAT
-1470 DFIKKGIAALPE
+1470 FIEDRIAALPK
-1482 ERREAVQFVYDEVVD
+1482 ERREDVQFNYDEVVKS
-1497 QISKRPSWKE
+1497 ISERPNWKG

-1513 FINAPL
+1513 FINAPKI
-1519 GNNDYTK
+1519 NNDYTK

-1535 GYDAFALSELDY
+1535 GYDAFALSDMDY

-1565 LNDNIVR
+1565 LNDNIVT
-1572 NPREIQPRQQLGPEG
+1572 NPRAIQPRQQLGPEG

-1594 SKNRPGGKVSKG
+1594 RKNRPGGKVSKG

-1630 ENAPQA
+1630 KNAPQA

-1651 GFQAFD
+1651 GFQAFG
-1657 DITTVEEA
+1657 DINTVEEA

-1674 IVADNLEW
+1674 VVADNLEW
-1682 LVSNYRDQFVD
+1682 LVSNYGDQFVD

-1699 DGANQIANNIADNN
+1699 DGANQIANTIADNN

-1746 FNIDPVMT
+1746 FSIDPVMT
-1754 KAMLNYQSRYANR
+1754 KAMLSYQSEYANR

-1776 KKQLDA
+1776 KKQMDA
-1782 LKGSRKKADK
+1782 LRGSRKKADK

-1799 KAFQNVVEKEAKV
+1799 KAFQNVAEKEAKV
-1812 MDALEGLRGKR
+1812 MAALEGLRGKR

-1841 VNTTKDFQVIR
+1841 VNTTKDFQIIR

-1892 NITSQLGENHKIRN
+1892 NITAQLGENHKIRN
-1906 FHNNIVDPMSEDKD
+1906 FHNNIVDPMSEDRD

-1995 TDTFKSN
+1995 TDKFKSN

-2028 RVLELSDG
+2028 RVLELADG

-2050 RSYVRGEA
+2050 RVDVRGEA
-2058 IARRGEADGRDTE
+2058 VARRGEADGRDTE
-2071 REGITPRQKLITDE
+2071 REGITPRQ
-2085 SGKPKTFYH
+2085 
-2094 GTNKKFDEFKPQKSF
+2094 
-2109 RTVLASQQEVVSPA
+2109 
-2123 FFFTPDRE
+2123 
-2131 FAEDYG
+2131 
-2137 NIVIPVNLSFE
+2137 
-2148 KLVEDHI
+2148 
-2155 EEVTQIMKDV
+2155 
-2165 YKDSIEYSNGVFYF
+2165 
-2179 EDYQFEKN
+2179 
-2187 WVANVLDKESGLDW
+2187 
-2201 MLLDDKKFVDA
+2201 
-2212 LKAAGFD
+2212 
-2219 GTKVYE
+2219 
-2225 DEDTS
+2225 
-2230 SIAAFYPRNII
+2230 
-2241 RLDKPTITPRQ
+2241 
-2252 QKQIEREMKEENG
+2252 QKQVEREMKEENG

-2301 AVPIDA
+2301 SVPVDA

-2318 EGGVSEA
+2318 EGGVNDA
-2325 MTLFTEVTDGIRKF
+2325 MTLFTEVTDGVRKF

-2344 VRGKDEYTQPTKAE
+2344 VRGKNEYTQPTKAE

-2377 RQVQDEL
+2377 QQVQDEL

-2389 RMVGTRA
+2389 RMIGTRA
-2396 NKEVQKQISEIRNNL
+2396 NKQVQKQISEIRNNL

-2444 SDVNRLINAI
+2444 SDVNRLINAV

-2461 EYIAQATKVLEITDR
+2461 EYIAQATKVLDITDR
-2476 RRNKYKKQLIKEIA
+2476 RRDKYKKQLIKDIA

-2545 EQNPDL
+2545 EQNPAL

-2557 ELNQEKMTLKERR
+2557 EINQEKMTLKERK

-2585 NMSVE
+2585 NMSIE
-2590 ELLELMNELKSTR
+2590 ELLELMNELKSIR

-2627 ATIQIRQLF
+2627 ATVQIRQLF

-2654 EKKTIYQKMN
+2654 EKKIIYQRMN
-2664 EGKVFPGIRDFYEKA
+2664 EGKVFAGVRDFYEKA

-2689 FAGRLLSNLQ
+2689 FAGSLLSNLQ

-2716 DTIYRPLTRMSENQR
+2716 DTIYRPLARMSENQR
-2731 RGVFEQQEVLDQIAN
+2731 RGVFEQQAILDEIAN
-2746 TIDGVTDGYKQIRSA
+2746 TIEGVTDGYKQIRSA
-2761 LLIGPVEITLRNGT
+2761 LLIGPVEITLKNGT
-2775 VDVTSGNQLARI
+2775 VDVVSGNQLARI

-2801 AAGYGPDQLA
+2801 AAGYGPDQIA

-2829 DYLSNTYFETVN
+2829 GYLSNTYFETVN

-2910 LDLYFESM
+2910 LDLYLESM

-2946 AGLQELMTQMVGLA
+2946 AGLQELMKQMVGLS
-2960 INPMAGRSIIDKPM
+2960 INPSAGRSLIDDTKIPYI
-2974 TRIIDRF
+2974 RIINKF
-2981 MGYALAFKFIQL
+2981 MGYVLAFKFIQL

-3006 YQYRKGKATPGVDLV
+3006 YQYRKDKATPGVDLV

-3026 AAMLVLDL
+3026 TAMLILDL

-3083 KAVLAG
+3083 KAFLAG
-3089 LRKAGVSPTVMGDI
+3089 IRKAGVSPTVMGDI

-3139 RRSVDKNA
+3139 RRSVDKNS

-3170 NRVIQSATNIGKS
+3170 NRIIQSATNIGKS

-3192 KDTRALILSYALAN
+3192 KDVRALVLSYALAN

-3229 MAAMRKAASG
+3229 MAAMRRAASG

-3247 LIGPA
+3247 FIGPA
-3252 IEYAYLY
+3252 IEFAYQY

-3272 PYLSVARDTGKAVK
+3272 PYLSVVRDVAKAKK
-3286 EKDIVGAAKTLTEIS
+3286 EKDVVGVAKTLTEIS

>member
-40 YTLAQKDGYR
+40 YTLAKKDGYR

-88 SEDVSLDS
+88 LEDASLDS

-103 ELTQQQGF
+103 QLTQQQGF

-179 QAGMDQT
+179 QAGIDQT

-263 GGWIELPF
+263 GAWIELPF
-271 EDAVRL
+271 EDAVKL

-311 YQFFKDR
+311 YQFFQDR

-352 TTNPLNAAMMTS
+352 TTNPLNAAMMTT

-384 DVIQD
+384 TVIQD

-425 KYLDEVSIQEFGYDA
+425 KYLDQVSIQEFGYDA

-454 SELAKAIS
+454 SELAKDIS

-585 EWATSLAAQSLSQML
+585 EWATSLAAQSLTQML
-600 PLTYTVVTSPLVSV
+600 PLAYTVVTSPLMSV

-624 EGAPAGPAGAA
+624 QGAPAGPAGAA

-682 DESVWQEG
+682 DDSVWKEG

-710 LAGNVVKTSALDGT
+710 LAGNVVKTSAIDGT

-737 LDPITEGTGELAAQI
+737 VDPITEGTGELAAQI

-954 FLERIDGMNDEE
+954 FLERIDGMSDEE

-1238 VRREVSKS
+1238 VKREVSKS

-1272 LFGILTTSEQ
+1272 FFGILTTSEQ

-1368 ADPEALAAAEN
+1368 ADPEALVAAEN

-1470 DFIKKGIAALPE
+1470 DFIEKGIAALPE
-1482 ERREAVQFVYDEVVD
+1482 ERREAVQFIYDEVVD

-1682 LVSNYRDQFVD
+1682 LVSNYGDQFVD

-1699 DGANQIANNIADNN
+1699 DGANQIANTIADNN
-1713 PVTVEQA
+1713 PVTVEQS

-1754 KAMLNYQSRYANR
+1754 KAMLNYQSEYANR

-1841 VNTTKDFQVIR
+1841 VNTTKDFQIIR

-1892 NITSQLGENHKIRN
+1892 NITAQLGENHKIRN

-2028 RVLELSDG
+2028 RVLELADG

-2050 RSYVRGEA
+2050 RSDVRGEA

-2071 REGITPRQKLITDE
+2071 REGITPRQQKAYRAGDLVRKAEPKAMFISSRSTGHFGTGYYFVSDKARAQEYARGEREVSELDLSDYNLAPASRELHQRLKLINNTLGT
-2085 SGKPKTFYH
+2085 SGVIS
-2094 GTNKKFDEFKPQKSF
+2094 KSY
-2109 RTVLASQQEVVSPA
+2109 VQS
-2123 FFFTPDRE
+2123 
-2131 FAEDYG
+2131 
-2137 NIVIPVNLSFE
+2137 
-2148 KLVEDHI
+2148 
-2155 EEVTQIMKDV
+2155 
-2165 YKDSIEYSNGVFYF
+2165 
-2179 EDYQFEKN
+2179 
-2187 WVANVLDKESGLDW
+2187 VANVLGLELSDTELEQAARNATQQFNRPDSIDTASTLIMKELGYEGINAIGTPLDN
-2201 MLLDDKKFVDA
+2201 FEY
-2212 LKAAGFD
+2212 
-2219 GTKVYE
+2219 GTVVY
-2225 DEDTS
+2225 D
-2230 SIAAFYPRNII
+2230 I
-2241 RLDKPTITPRQ
+2241 KGITPRQ

-2377 RQVQDEL
+2377 QQVQDEL

-2476 RRNKYKKQLIKEIA
+2476 RRDKYKKQLIKEIA

-2557 ELNQEKMTLKERR
+2557 ELNQEKMTLKERK

-2585 NMSVE
+2585 NMSIE
-2590 ELLELMNELKSTR
+2590 ELLELMNELKSIR

-2654 EKKTIYQKMN
+2654 EKKTIYQRMN

-3192 KDTRALILSYALAN
+3192 KDVRALILSYALAN